1 MKVVAINGSTR
12 KNGNTDIMI
21 NEVFNVLKENNIE
34 VIDDMNYFK
43 GDK

>member
-21 NEVFNVLKENNIE
+21 NEVFNVLKGNNIE

>member
-1 MKVVAINGSTR
+1 MKVVAKNGIAR

-21 NEVFNVLKENNIE
+21 NVLKENNIE
-34 VIDDMNYFK
+34 VIDDMNYFM